1 MAEEWV
7 KNTRNET
14 RVALDARDAA
24 QSQLSA
30 LKEKQAQMAEQVK
43 DAHRQR
49 DSAKAGLKTIEKQ
62 VEDIH
67 KELHYCEID
76 LATEKQM
83 VTELREELRKAR
95 EAAQLLKEAIE
106 VEKQAAYDLGV
117 QETQASLTKEFSTVA
132 RDYCDITWGKALD
145 VAGVPADSNL
155 RRPESIYYDSDIRE
169 LPGSVSPPQE
179 HPTKV
184 SEVPLTNQV
193 PPALVEV
200 PTDSRRNAGQG
211 KEVEAPKGKDKSK
224 DKGKDKT
231 LDTTIS
237 LPEPTA
243 DPGAPKA

>member
-95 EAAQLLKEAIE
+95 EAAQLLKEA
-106 VEKQAAYDLGV
+106 
-117 QETQASLTKEFSTVA
+117 T
-132 RDYCDITWGKALD
+132 
-145 VAGVPADSNL
+145 
-155 RRPESIYYDSDIRE
+155 
-169 LPGSVSPPQE
+169 
-179 HPTKV
+179 
-184 SEVPLTNQV
+184 
-193 PPALVEV
+193 
-200 PTDSRRNAGQG
+200 
-211 KEVEAPKGKDKSK
+211 EAKK
-224 DKGKDKT
+224 
-231 LDTTIS
+231 
-237 LPEPTA
+237 
-243 DPGAPKA
+243 